1 MQGEPV
7 HQPVP
12 SPDDPDKVVILLQ
25 RQIERVK
32 RWFEWERSR
41 MEARSFAPPE
51 RAEDES
57 AEQGPPGDRH

>member
-7 HQPVP
+7 HQPMP
-12 SPDDPDKVVILLQ
+12 SPDDPDTVVILLQ

-51 RAEDES
+51 RVEDDP
-57 AEQGPPGDRH
+57 AGQDPPEGRH